1 MKGSIED
8 ATHAAL
14 NQQFLSNSTRVAIGA
29 SSATSA
35 VLAAGRHRVVAD
47 VACYI
52 AQGPSTVT
60 AIAANSP
67 YLPANVI
74 DYIFVSAPA
83 TDGYLACITNGGTAG
98 TLDINKE

>member
-1 MKGSIED
+1 MKGSLDD

-14 NQQFLSNSTRVAIGA
+14 NQQFLSNSTRVAISGT
-29 SSATSA
+29 SATSA
-35 VLAAGRHRVVAD
+35 ALAVGRHRVVAD
-47 VACYI
+47 TACYI

-67 YLPANVI
+67 YLPGNVI

-83 TDGYLACITNGGTAG
+83 TDGYLAVITNSGTAG